1 MRDSRPV
8 PTRRAIAI
16 DTHSNTSSRDIIAV
30 IIPSFRVIPHVGEV
44 VRRIGLECDLIY
56 VVDDACPDGSGE
68 YVEQHCH
75 DPRIRILRHGENQG
89 VGAAVMTGYRAA
101 MRDGATILVKIDGD
115 GQMPPE
121 LLERFVRP
129 LRQGMADYTK
139 GNRFYDPEGV
149 HAMPAM
155 RLFGN
160 TVLSFM
166 AKFSTGYWD
175 IFDPTNG
182 YTAIHARVA
191 AHLPLHRISTRYFFE
206 TDMLYRLNVLRAV
219 VMDIPMAARYAD
231 EVSNLRISRIFGEF
245 MWKHARN
252 FFKRIFYN
260 YFLRDLSAASL
271 QLLAGILLL
280 AGGTA
285 FGLLQWQQSF
295 QSGTPAPAG
304 TVMLAALPVMLGIQL
319 LLAFLSY
326 DIQAVPRIPIFP
338 RLADAPDR
346 PDERT
351 KRIQEGNV
359 TR

>member
-1 MRDSRPV
+1 MDN
-8 PTRRAIAI
+8 
-16 DTHSNTSSRDIIAV
+16 HSNVSPRDIIAV
-30 IIPSFRVIPHVGEV
+30 IIPSYRVIPHVGEV
-44 VRRIGLECDLIY
+44 VRRIGPECDLIY
-56 VVDDACPDGSGE
+56 VVDDACPDGSGD
-68 YVEQHCH
+68 YVERNFH

-121 LLERFVRP
+121 LIERFVRP
-129 LRQGMADYTK
+129 LRQRMADYTK

-149 HAMPAM
+149 YAMPTM

-219 VMDIPMAARYAD
+219 VMDVPMAARYAD
-231 EVSNLRISRIFGEF
+231 EVSNLRISKIFGEF

-252 FFKRIFYN
+252 FIKRIFYN

-271 QLLAGILLL
+271 QLLAGIFLL
-280 AGGTA
+280 ASGTA

-326 DIQAVPRIPIFP
+326 DIQSVPRVPIFP

-346 PDERT
+346 SDERT
-351 KRIQEGNV
+351 KRTQEESK